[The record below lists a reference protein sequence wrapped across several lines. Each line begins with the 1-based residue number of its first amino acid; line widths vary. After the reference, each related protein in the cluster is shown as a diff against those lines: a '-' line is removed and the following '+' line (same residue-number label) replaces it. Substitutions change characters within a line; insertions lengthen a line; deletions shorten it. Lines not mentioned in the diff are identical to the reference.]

1 MCHRGL
7 AVVRIL
13 PEERPSTPIHD
24 STGDG
29 GHSRGDCGADNL
41 FLGHSCV
48 DLLFL
53 KVGVVVV
60 EEHGH
65 GLADDAERHPKG
77 DVAGL
82 DLLPEAPSLLEHLGD
97 GDEGDLAEHC
107 PERVEARHV
116 KGHRHEQLVQKG
128 REEEAAEHCGVA
140 RGAGAD
146 AGKVEVSDHP
156 IVYREV
162 PELPVLLHRGRVPPL
177 AKGMGR
183 FV

>member
-1 MCHRGL
+1 MCQRGF

-29 GHSRGDCGADNL
+29 GHSRGDGGADDL
-41 FLGHSCV
+41 FLGHPCV

-82 DLLPEAPSLLEHLGD
+82 DLLPEAPSLFEDLGNLH
-97 GDEGDLAEHC
+97 ERNLAEHGAEGVQ
-107 PERVEARHV
+107 PGHV
-116 KGHRHEQLVQKG
+116 KRDGNEQLVEEG
-128 REEEAAEHCGVA
+128 RKEEAREDRGVLAEAGPEA
-140 RGAGAD
+140 RE
-146 AGKVEVSDHP
+146 VEVANHP
-156 IVYREV
+156 VVHRKV

-177 AKGMGR
+177 AKGMGN